1 VSRDLRRYASQTTFR
16 AAVGAVLLLFIV
28 GLGLVWLVYGPA
40 AALTGLLCLLGALI
54 PIGLIVLVIWGLDW
68 ALRRSNDEDS

>member
-1 VSRDLRRYASQTTFR
+1 MSRDLRRYASQTTFR

-28 GLGLVWLVYGPA
+28 GLGLIWLVYGPG

-54 PIGLIVLVIWGLDW
+54 PIGMIALVIWGLDW
-68 ALRRSNDEDS
+68 VVRKSSDEDS

>member
-1 VSRDLRRYASQTTFR
+1 MSRDLRRYASQTTFR

-28 GLGLVWLVYGPA
+28 GLGLIWLIYGPS

-54 PIGLIVLVIWGLDW
+54 PVGLIALVIWGMDW
-68 ALRRSNDEDS
+68 MVKRSNEEK

>member
-1 VSRDLRRYASQTTFR
+1 M
-16 AAVGAVLLLFIV
+16 LLLFIV

-54 PIGLIVLVIWGLDW
+54 PTGLIALVIWGLDW
-68 ALRRSNDEDS
+68 ALRRSQDEDS